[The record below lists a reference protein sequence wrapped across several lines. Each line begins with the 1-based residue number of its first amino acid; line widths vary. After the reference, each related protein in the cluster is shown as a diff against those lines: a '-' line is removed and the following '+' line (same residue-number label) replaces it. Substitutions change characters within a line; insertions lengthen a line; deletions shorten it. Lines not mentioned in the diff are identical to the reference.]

1 MSHDTTKDR
10 AIYEAFANSGA
21 FKVTGKAIVTVTR
34 HDGRVEVH
42 ESQNVGVAAG
52 IDKLA
57 GRAVANTNSPFTFIA
72 IGTVT
77 AQASL
82 GSSNLG
88 EVDRKAAATATS
100 SKETVILISTWA
112 GDADSITS
120 VAFGTGGIVN
130 HANSGSGEFLNMVNS
145 LDTVLAD
152 SDFLKVQVEVQIS
165 SHNL

>member
-1 MSHDTTKDR
+1 MSQDTIKDR

-21 FKVTGKAIVTVTR
+21 LPLRGKAVVTVTR
-34 HDGRVEVH
+34 HDGSTEVH
-42 ESQNVGVAAG
+42 ESENIGIAAG

-57 GRAVANTNSPFTFIA
+57 GRAVANTNSPFAFLA

-82 GSSNLG
+82 GSTNLG
-88 EVDRKAAATATS
+88 EVDRKSAATSTS
-100 SKETVILISTWA
+100 SKETIILISTWA

-152 SDFLKVQVEVQIS
+152 SDFLKVQVEVQVG

>member
-1 MSHDTTKDR
+1 MTTNISKDKE
-10 AIYEAFANSGA
+10 IYSGYMQLR
-21 FKVTGKAIVTVTR
+21 GRAIVTVTR
-34 HDGRVEVH
+34 HNGEIEEHISD
-42 ESQNVGVAAG
+42 NVGIAAG

-57 GRAVANTNSPFTFIA
+57 GRAVSNTNSPFAFIC

-88 EVDRKAAATATS
+88 EVDRKLASTATS
-100 SKETVILISTWA
+100 SKETIILIGTWA
-112 GDADSITS
+112 GNADSITS

-130 HANSGSGEFLNMVNS
+130 HANSGQGQFLNMVNS
-145 LDTVLAD
+145 LSTTLAD
-152 SDFLKVQVEVQIS
+152 SDFLKVQVEVQVG